1 MGSAAGEEHPGHG
14 RGTLSWVDPRAA
26 AAEANDFLLELFG
39 DPAGDDTPTSAG
51 DKRPASTA
59 ATQVAMNKGRGV
71 DATGTNGALLAGP
84 NGNGLSMDIAD
95 PGPGEPQA
103 SEGQSQRR
111 AAPLSAGD
119 DQHGAHSEQ
128 AVIADPG
135 SALSQSVVLGS
146 VLPLSAPPSVLG
158 APVSLPR
165 ASRPAWPYLD
175 TSNDGSDGRG
185 SRAWVK
191 EGAPGGMDTGPS
203 WDATDPLEGLEL
215 LLDLDDLG
223 PSSSAGAD
231 AAGPIGAASGDAGPA
246 TRRREPRWDAW
257 LGPAARRAKLG
268 ELTTKLLGMARTR
281 GFVTLHDLAR
291 AAAWLRHDTALLD
304 ELCARLD
311 AEGVCATE
319 SVAHTSLLGASL
331 EGIAAR
337 FASLLA
343 RTPDERAILRN
354 LGYGP
359 RLIAELSAESRAFA
373 VRAFTLHQLTRA
385 QEVELVRVV
394 IAARAGPA
402 GVGDGAAVERAK
414 LALFHDNLW
423 IAVRL
428 APRYRGRGVPL
439 DDLIQEGCLGILKA
453 IDRYEYGGHPRF
465 MGYAALWI
473 MQRMRRA
480 IGDTGRTVR
489 LPIHLQDQ
497 LRGMAAA
504 ERSLSMALG
513 RAPTLHE
520 LAARLEVTPER
531 VRDLALWRRP
541 ALSLD
546 VPNAGMAEALERTP
560 ARGDSAVHNANVA
573 ARLEG
578 IEAALAEL
586 TPRMRRV
593 LDLRLGLSS
602 GGPATL
608 EEIGQMMGVT
618 RERIRQ
624 IEKKTLDRLRE
635 AVGRYLSKQA
645 ALEGEGPAPR
655 NAQQPASATGTGVK
669 GQIAS
674 KRGPVANPGAAAS
687 SGSNT
692 TGEHDPARGT
702 GNAAIPAKAEAAPTA
717 DPAAPRW
724 RVWSA
729 EERAEMARASR
740 QAVPATPVLRSRH
753 ADLLSPRASGAP
765 CAAPANRERPLDPS
779 HPAPIQPRSVDPS
792 FPQVAAAATSA
803 GAPSQPRAATLPTP
817 APADPTANIA
827 VTVAPIQAQPLGNP
841 PSQTAS
847 PAPVVTAESVTPAI
861 TFAVGMETVS
871 VGEPTRHASAESV
884 GGADRRAGSA
894 PMPAPAVEAA
904 LPAPG
909 VPAEASAAPA
919 AREEVFPLCPAL
931 LQRRPGATLLDELL
945 FVRGL
950 LGTHPTTQQ
959 FVEALLRWP
968 QLLLPK
974 DASRALTARGALD
987 CYYVLGLINP
997 TRLDAPSLVSA
1008 GRWSMDLA
1016 EVQRRCFESLRRR
1029 VAYMDATVALL
1040 TKGTPVRVPDLA
1052 GVLYRTEAAKGWQIE
1067 ETQRRLDLLA
1077 GLGLVTRCDEAYQAR
1092 PTLIRLVAQPAT
1104 TPSVPLLSP
1113 TPVTVPIPSVVTLP
1127 TREAA
1132 ASDSEGEG
1140 VGPQN
1145 DRALREG
1152 VVNWALLGA
1161 VPQAAAP
1168 LLQPARV
1175 ALFTLDDPY
1184 AGLELLDDLSDYCI
1198 SRAEPKQ
1205 GSTGFDIAG

>member
-59 ATQVAMNKGRGV
+59 ATQVAMNRGRSI
-71 DATGTNGALLAGP
+71 DATGTDGAPLASP
-84 NGNGLSMDIAD
+84 DGNGTRMDTAA
-95 PGPGEPQA
+95 PGHGEPQT
-103 SEGQSQRR
+103 SEGQSQRI
-111 AAPLSAGD
+111 AAPLPAGD
-119 DQHGAHSEQ
+119 DRQGAHSEQ
-128 AVIADPG
+128 TMAAGPG
-135 SALSQSVVLGS
+135 SALSQAVVLGS
-146 VLPLSAPPSVLG
+146 VLPLSAPPMSG
-158 APVSLPR
+158 APMSLLR

-191 EGAPGGMDTGPS
+191 EGAPGGMDTGPV

-373 VRAFTLHQLTRA
+373 VRAFTLHQLTRV

-402 GVGDGAAVERAK
+402 GASGHDGAAVERAK

-489 LPIHLQDQ
+489 LPIHLLGEID
-497 LRGMAAA
+497 RMAAA
-504 ERSLSMALG
+504 EQSLSMALG
-513 RAPTLHE
+513 RAPSLHE
-520 LAARLEVTPER
+520 LALRLDTTPER

-541 ALSLD
+541 AASLD
-546 VPNAGMAEALERTP
+546 VPEARMPAVLEDALT
-560 ARGDSAVHNANVA
+560 RGDSAIDDANVA

-578 IEAALAEL
+578 IEVALAAL

-602 GGPATL
+602 GSPATL
-608 EEIGQMMGVT
+608 EEVGQTMGVT

-624 IEKKTLDRLRE
+624 IERDVLDRLHADLR
-635 AVGRYLSKQA
+635 RYQEKQA
-645 ALEGEGPAPR
+645 AADRAARVRSTTPRSPADTHKVLGSR
-655 NAQQPASATGTGVK
+655 
-669 GQIAS
+669 
-674 KRGPVANPGAAAS
+674 PVS
-687 SGSNT
+687 V
-692 TGEHDPARGT
+692 ARG
-702 GNAAIPAKAEAAPTA
+702 GLVGGSSPF
-717 DPAAPRW
+717 
-724 RVWSA
+724 SA
-729 EERAEMARASR
+729 
-740 QAVPATPVLRSRH
+740 
-753 ADLLSPRASGAP
+753 G
-765 CAAPANRERPLDPS
+765 RERILS
-779 HPAPIQPRSVDPS
+779 APIQQKPVDVPHAQAAGTADGPKQPCLEAHAI
-792 FPQVAAAATSA
+792 PQIAIPDVAATGSA
-803 GAPSQPRAATLPTP
+803 PPQPSQPRAEPVPPARAV
-817 APADPTANIA
+817 APAAAAGAGATIRLHAEA
-827 VTVAPIQAQPLGNP
+827 TPILRAAACAGAAGGLLQQGLGSTP
-841 PSQTAS
+841 PSQAALSLAEDPGGSTHPGAAIAKGTNADAAGVPGRDPS
-847 PAPVVTAESVTPAI
+847 HDAVPSVARATTPPATGEGATPR
-861 TFAVGMETVS
+861 
-871 VGEPTRHASAESV
+871 PDSAETE
-884 GGADRRAGSA
+884 GER
-894 PMPAPAVEAA
+894 
-904 LPAPG
+904 
-909 VPAEASAAPA
+909 PA

-931 LQRRPGATLLDELL
+931 LPRRAGATLLDELL

-950 LGTHPTTQQ
+950 LGTRPTTQQ

-968 QLLLPK
+968 KLLLPK
-974 DASRALTARGALD
+974 GASRALTARGALD

-997 TRLDAPSLVSA
+997 TRLDAPSLVPS

-1016 EVQRRCFESLRRR
+1016 ELQRRCFESLGHR
-1029 VAYMDATVALL
+1029 VAYMDAAVALL
-1040 TKGTPVRVPDLA
+1040 AEGAPVRVADMA
-1052 GVLYRTEAAKGWQIE
+1052 GALYRTATPKGWQIE
-1067 ETQRRLDLLA
+1067 EAQRRLELLA

-1092 PTLIRLVAQPAT
+1092 PTLLALVAQSPGAPNTPPAPPAPT
-1104 TPSVPLLSP
+1104 KAVIPASETPRA
-1113 TPVTVPIPSVVTLP
+1113 TA
-1127 TREAA
+1127 RHDA
-1132 ASDSEGEG
+1132 EGEN
-1140 VGPQN
+1140 VGPQEG
-1145 DRALREG
+1145 RTVREG
-1152 VVNWALLGA
+1152 MVNWALLGA
-1161 VPQAAAP
+1161 VPQAAA
-1168 LLQPARV
+1168 LLQQPANSAQPGTKQSAQV

-1184 AGLELLDDLSDYCI
+1184 AGLDLLDDLSDYCMP
-1198 SRAEPKQ
+1198 RAGPKQ
-1205 GSTGFDIAG
+1205 GSMGFDIAG